1 MACRGRNV
9 ECKKRIVVID
19 ERGRKR
25 VIPGGYTGSIRR
37 LAEEVGRTGESR
49 VVRRKRLHEYGKEGG
64 GLGLLQPDTRETQKA
79 GRM

>member
-25 VIPGGYTGSIRR
+25 VIPGGYTGSISR

-49 VVRRKRLHEYGKEGG
+49 VVR
-64 GLGLLQPDTRETQKA
+64 
-79 GRM
+79 